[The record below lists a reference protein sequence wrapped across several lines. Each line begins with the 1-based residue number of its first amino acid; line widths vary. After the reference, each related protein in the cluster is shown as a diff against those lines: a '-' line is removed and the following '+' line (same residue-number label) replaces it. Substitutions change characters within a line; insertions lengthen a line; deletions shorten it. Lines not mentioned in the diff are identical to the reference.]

1 MSKYRSKKGTVINIP
16 EGLNPKQVAK
26 IKADADAG
34 YGTRAQETARQLG
47 KKAKKNAATNVPV
60 EAPPTIPGAGGNTEY
75 FNDKGEIADPN
86 KVISDL
92 TPTPDMNAL
101 LGDIEKA
108 RSGFYNYA
116 TRDFAANKARELE
129 DQKQEFAN
137 RGIPYD
143 PAAAQDPNSQN
154 LYGRTIGGITRRYDD
169 MYAQA
174 SDRAYSAALDQGTQ
188 AYNAA
193 VGAAGQSN
201 DSFLKAILG
210 MSDQQLAQ
218 YGIDKDYAAKLKAIA
233 ASKQK
238 SGGTPA
244 PSGGGDSGGGFEIL
258 A

>member
-1 MSKYRSKKGTVINIP
+1 MKYRSKKGTIINIP
-16 EGLNPKQVAK
+16 DNLGPKQVAK
-26 IKADADAG
+26 IKADADSG
-34 YGTRAQETARQLG
+34 YGTRAQETAKQLS
-47 KKAKKNAATNVPV
+47 KKLTKNAANKAPV
-60 EAPPTIPGAGGNTEY
+60 DEPPSIPGAGGNTEY
-75 FNDKGEIADPN
+75 FNDKGQLQDPN
-86 KVISDL
+86 QVISDL

-108 RSGFYNYA
+108 RTGFYNYA
-116 TRDFAANKARELE
+116 TRDFATNKTRELE
-129 DQKQEFAN
+129 DQKQELAN

-154 LYGRTIGGITRRYDD
+154 LYGRTIGGINRRYDD

-210 MSDQQLAQ
+210 MNEQDLAK

-238 SGGTPA
+238 SGGNA
-244 PSGGGDSGGGFEIL
+244 PSSGGDGGGGFEIL
-258 A
+258 G